1 MIPDNKTL
9 LELENIYRL
18 KIISINNEIEETKK
32 SSDEAYKNFLKE
44 ELDKNVKNFV
54 ACIPLHSDYEMIC
67 PIFKGLMV
75 DGVKTISFYIENH
88 LEYSIFE
95 DWIFLCFDFAGK
107 RFDGGC
113 FSLESTIEE
122 NIEKNK
128 KELEKEPQYG

>member
-9 LELENIYRL
+9 LELENVYRL

-32 SSDEAYKNFLKE
+32 TSDEAYKIFLKE
-44 ELDKNVKNFV
+44 ELDKNVKNFL
-54 ACIPLHSDYEMIC
+54 ACIPLHDDYEMLV
-67 PIFKGLMV
+67 PIFKSFAVNGSM
-75 DGVKTISFYIENH
+75 TIPFCIENH

-95 DWIFLCFDFAGK
+95 NWIFLCFDFLGK

-122 NIEKNK
+122 NIKKNR
-128 KELEKEPQYG
+128 KELEKEQQYG

>member
-54 ACIPLHSDYEMIC
+54 ACIPLHYDYEMIC
-67 PIFKGLMV
+67 PIFKSFAV
-75 DGVKTISFYIENH
+75 NGVKTIPFCIENH

-95 DWIFLCFDFAGK
+95 DWIFLCFDFVGK

-128 KELEKEPQYG
+128 KELEKEQQYG